1 MAKLGRRKFL
11 RWLLINLASIVG
23 AKTLSG
29 CDGRMVD
36 ISGLIATPSHTPEST
51 STRPPGP
58 TATSQQPGAEPTDLP
73 ATGEAAPTSPPDP
86 TATRPRPT
94 STQTQQPG
102 PPTSQPTSTDTPR
115 PQPTDTPPAP
125 SPTATATRSGPAYLG
140 VARNGEPRD
149 LVRSAVSA
157 IGGMRAFVRSGDRV
171 LIKPNICVSYRSYEY
186 AATTNPWVVGAL
198 VELAFEAGAGR
209 VLVMDYP
216 FGGTCEDA
224 YQRSGI
230 QQQVLAAGGEMES
243 ISQFKFVHVDL
254 PQGRDLTSC
263 EIYEEILNADVVINV
278 PIAKHHSLARLTLG
292 MKNLMGTISDRPAM
306 HTNIGQRLADL
317 TSGIRPALTVV
328 DAVRILL
335 RNGPTGGNLADVSK
349 IDTVIASADIVAA
362 DSYAATLFGRTPSS
376 LSYVTAGVAMG
387 LGRSDLE
394 NLDIQEI
401 NLSA

>member
-1 MAKLGRRKFL
+1 MG
-11 RWLLINLASIVG
+11 
-23 AKTLSG
+23 
-29 CDGRMVD
+29 
-36 ISGLIATPSHTPEST
+36 
-51 STRPPGP
+51 
-58 TATSQQPGAEPTDLP
+58 
-73 ATGEAAPTSPPDP
+73 
-86 TATRPRPT
+86 
-94 STQTQQPG
+94 
-102 PPTSQPTSTDTPR
+102 
-115 PQPTDTPPAP
+115 
-125 SPTATATRSGPAYLG
+125 
-140 VARNGEPRD
+140 
-149 LVRSAVSA
+149 
-157 IGGMRAFVRSGDRV
+157 AFVRSGDRV
-171 LIKPNICVSYRSYEY
+171 VIKPNICVSYRSYEY

-209 VLVMDYP
+209 VIVMDYP

-243 ISQFKFVHVDL
+243 ISQFKFVRVDL
-254 PQGRDLTSC
+254 PQGRDLSSC
-263 EIYEEILNADVVINV
+263 EIYEEVLNADVVVNV

-394 NLDIQEI
+394 NLSIEEI